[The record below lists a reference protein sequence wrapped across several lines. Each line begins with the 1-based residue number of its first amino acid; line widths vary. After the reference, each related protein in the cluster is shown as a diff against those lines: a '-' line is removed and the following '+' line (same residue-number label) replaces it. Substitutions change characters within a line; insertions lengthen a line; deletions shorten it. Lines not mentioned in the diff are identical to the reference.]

1 MTALWRRNLLVFFR
15 DRVSVFFSFLGVIV
29 IIGLYVLFLGD
40 LMLSDM
46 SGIPGSRFLMDSWIM
61 AGMLAATGV
70 TTTLGALGTMVTDR
84 AQGITRDLSATPI
97 SRRALAGSYVAG
109 AYVIGVLLTLVSLVF
124 AELYIVAYGGRL
136 LPAGAL
142 CKLLGLILLS
152 VFASSGPLFFLTTF
166 LKSTSA
172 FATVSTIL
180 GTLIGFLTGI
190 YIPIG
195 SLPAAVQFVVKA
207 FPISHAG
214 VLFRQVMMEVPLA
227 ASFAAAPPE
236 ALSDFRTEMGVVFL
250 SGETEI
256 PWGVSVLI
264 LLATGFVF
272 YLLSVARLSKKRD

>member
-1 MTALWRRNLLVFFR
+1 
-15 DRVSVFFSFLGVIV
+15 VFFSFLGVIV

-40 LMLSDM
+40 TMRAALPD
-46 SGIPGSRFLMDSWIM
+46 IPGSRFLMDSWIM

-70 TTTLGALGTMVTDR
+70 TTTLGALGTMVTDK
-84 AQGITRDLSATPI
+84 AQGIIRDLSATPI
-97 SRRALAGSYVAG
+97 SRRALAGSYIAS
-109 AYVIGVLLTLVSLVF
+109 AYVVGVLLTLVSLVF
-124 AELYIVAYGGRL
+124 AELYIVAYGGVL

-142 CKLLGLILLS
+142 CKILGLILLS

-166 LKSTSA
+166 LKSANA

-195 SLPAAVQFVVKA
+195 SLPAAVQFVIKV

-214 VLFRQVMMEVPLA
+214 VLFRQVMMEAPLA
-227 ASFAAAPPE
+227 ASFAHAPPE
-236 ALSDFRTEMGVVFL
+236 VLSDFRAEMGIVFFA
-250 SGETEI
+250 GGGEI
-256 PWGVSVLI
+256 PWGVNILI

-272 YLLSVARLSKKRD
+272 YLLSVARLSKKSG

>member
-1 MTALWRRNLLVFFR
+1 MKALWRRNLLVFFR
-15 DRVSVFFSFLGVIV
+15 DRTSVFFSFLGVII

-40 LMLSDM
+40 IMRSDLDDV
-46 SGIPGSRFLMDSWIM
+46 PGNRFLMDSWVM

-70 TTTLGALGTMVTDR
+70 TTTLGAFGAMVTDKS
-84 AQGITRDLSATPI
+84 QGITRDLSAAPI
-97 SRRALAGSYVAG
+97 SRRALAGGYVAS

-136 LPAGAL
+136 LPVGAL
-142 CKLLGLILLS
+142 CKLLCLVLLS
-152 VFASSGPLFFLTTF
+152 VFASSGPLFFLSTF

-172 FATVSTIL
+172 FATVSTIV

-214 VLFRQVMMEVPLA
+214 VLFRQVMMEAPIA
-227 ASFAAAPPE
+227 ASFAGAPPE
-236 ALSDFRTEMGVVFL
+236 VLSDFRAAMGISFFA
-250 SGETEI
+250 GETEI
-256 PWGVSVLI
+256 PWGVSLLI
-264 LLATGFVF
+264 LLATGLVF
-272 YLLSVARLSKKRD
+272 YFLSVARLSKKSD